1 MPDTASLL
9 TTLHSIHD
17 CLFFLNS
24 KYYEITNRLSGVRY
38 INVFP
43 SNEAQF
49 NYKLVGYIIILTM
62 AIKSVAFGKSVAR
75 QMKVI
80 SSPGQLR
87 EEESTAE
94 IQGEASEP
102 ALDCKICFD
111 ARKSVSSTPCGHLFC
126 WDCILR
132 YAQVKYECPICR
144 APVQPKE
151 IIRIANLI

>member
-49 NYKLVGYIIILTM
+49 NYKLVGYIIISAM
-62 AIKSVAFGKSVAR
+62 AIKSVAFGKSGAR
-75 QMKVI
+75 QMKVLSWKI
-80 SSPGQLR
+80 QPREKESP
-87 EEESTAE
+87 AV
-94 IQGEASEP
+94 IQGEAAEP
-102 ALDCKICFD
+102 ALDCKICSD

-132 YAQVKYECPICR
+132 STQVKYECPICR
-144 APVQPKE
+144 APVQPNE
-151 IIRIANLI
+151 IIRIAHLI